1 MSALLAAQRAARAFG
16 GSTSVVAQIQD
27 LRFFVVTFFVGLA
40 AFGWL
45 VVWAVWA
52 LAAGQHRRAAS
63 RRDVDATIEH
73 SRPGGWVLAAAVAT
87 LVGAGAVGTYVA
99 DAAED
104 SYGCGRDLAPVS
116 RRRAIDPAKY
126 EQANLALIQ
135 AIPQFASTQL
145 ADLTSRET
153 RRCPDTTG
161 DIVAVTTSFSID
173 PLAAGKCA
181 YIESLEADLRIAGWR
196 VHAAET
202 QSPNGEGWLRATHA
216 ERGNERLELSIDGL
230 GRRLLVSVDH
240 DSEHGGQL
248 PADFPSMACT

>member
-1 MSALLAAQRAARAFG
+1 MQSLL
-16 GSTSVVAQIQD
+16 GSTSVVAQIED
-27 LRFFVVTFFVGLA
+27 LRFFVVTFFVGLV

-52 LAAGQHRRAAS
+52 LAVGQRSRAAS
-63 RRDVDATIEH
+63 RRDIDARIAH
-73 SRPGGWVLAAAVAT
+73 PRPGGWVLAAVVAT

-104 SYGCGRDLAPVS
+104 SYVCGRDVAPRS
-116 RRRAIDPAKY
+116 QRSAIDPATY
-126 EQANLALIQ
+126 EKANLALVQ

-145 ADLTSRET
+145 GELTSRTT

-161 DIVAVTTSFSID
+161 DIVAVTTSFSIA

-181 YIESLEADLRIAGWR
+181 YIESLEADLRTAGWR

-202 QSPNGEGWLRATHA
+202 QSPNGEGWIRATHA
-216 ERGNERLELSIDGL
+216 ERANELLELSIDGL
-230 GRRLLVSVDH
+230 GRALFVSVDH

-248 PADFPSMACT
+248 PTDFPSMACT